1 MTVPH
6 RGGLQLQLDDYAYDV
21 LRQWIAEGGSVDA
34 AEGKRCVRL
43 ELLPLSGR
51 ILTDPHWHQQIV
63 AVAHFENGIERDV
76 TRLTK
81 FSSSDDEIAS
91 ISSDGMLA
99 GHRRGQVAVMARY
112 LDQLVSCQ
120 FTLAKRV

>member
-6 RGGLQLQLDDYAYDV
+6 RGGLQLRLNDYAYDV

-43 ELLPLSGR
+43 ELLPSSGR
-51 ILTDPHWHQQIV
+51 ILTDPHWQQQIV
-63 AVAHFENGIERDV
+63 AVAHFENGVERDV

-81 FSSSDDEIAS
+81 FLIVRRPNCLDLRRWHVGGTPARSSCGDGTLSRS
-91 ISSDGMLA
+91 IGVVPI
-99 GHRRGQVAVMARY
+99 HAR
-112 LDQLVSCQ
+112 
-120 FTLAKRV
+120 